1 MANSH
6 DAPAFFKQVYE
17 MVSQIPPGQV
27 ATYGQI
33 AHLLG
38 KPRAARAV
46 GYALAHLPSDTTV
59 PWQRVINQEG
69 RVSSRGIGSLP
80 GDRQRALLEQEGLR
94 FDAEGRLDLRRL
106 RWQGP
111 DAD

>member
-1 MANSH
+1 
-6 DAPAFFKQVYE
+6 
-17 MVSQIPPGQV
+17 V

-46 GYALAHLPSDTTV
+46 GYALAHLPSDTDV
-59 PWQRVINQEG
+59 PWQRVVNQQG
-69 RVSSRGIGSLP
+69 RVSPRGIGALP
-80 GDRQRALLEQEGLR
+80 GDHQRAMLEREGVR

-106 RWQGP
+106 RWEGP
-111 DAD
+111 AAN

>member
-1 MANSH
+1 MAHPSQ
-6 DAPAFFKQVYE
+6 AFFAQVYDL
-17 MVSQIPPGQV
+17 VCQVPPGQV

-46 GYALAHLPSDTTV
+46 GYALAHLPSDSRV
-59 PWQRVINQEG
+59 PWHRVVNQQG
-69 RVSSRGIGSLP
+69 RVSPRGVGALP
-80 GDRQRALLEQEGLR
+80 GDRQRALLEHEGIR
-94 FDAEGRLDLRRL
+94 FDADGRLDLRRL

>member
-1 MANSH
+1 MPSVSH
-6 DAPAFFKQVYE
+6 AFFDRVYAL
-17 MVSQIPPGQV
+17 VSQIPRGQV

-33 AHLLG
+33 AHLLD

-46 GYALAHLPSDTTV
+46 GHALANLPSDSRV
-59 PWQRVINQEG
+59 PWQRVVNQEG
-69 RVSSRGIGSLP
+69 KVSARGIGDLP

-94 FDAEGRLDLRRL
+94 FDAQGRLDLRRV